1 MGDGS
6 RVSHLERITARL
18 LEGDISDAARLAAV
32 EPAPPAAATG
42 DLARL
47 RQLLHQVESIQ
58 LPDGRLRTDA
68 QPTEVFDAIVE
79 LVLSLGAVEEAH
91 RLAGEALERWPLD
104 PYLNGAFGLVRRA
117 RGDLSDASV
126 RSATAAAEAMWK
138 IRQPGVHPSVVRQCE
153 LLLDWDAQMRALNGD
168 LSAIGQFAH
177 IRDSIAQTSVPLPGQ
192 PAARPLI
199 DAPRLDD
206 VDEYDEIAVVEHFLS
221 LIHI

>member
-91 RLAGEALERWPLD
+91 RRMRTFGYEGYPGGDNGRGVGLVTRRGVGRAMTINCHGRQTSRCCRWTRWTGMASGPTFAGSAWLPPTPIRWP
-104 PYLNGAFGLVRRA
+104 G
-117 RGDLSDASV
+117 
-126 RSATAAAEAMWK
+126 
-138 IRQPGVHPSVVRQCE
+138 
-153 LLLDWDAQMRALNGD
+153 
-168 LSAIGQFAH
+168 
-177 IRDSIAQTSVPLPGQ
+177 
-192 PAARPLI
+192 
-199 DAPRLDD
+199 
-206 VDEYDEIAVVEHFLS
+206 
-221 LIHI
+221 